1 MTGRPRLI
9 RTHIV
14 DPIEVIN
21 DAAMRAETWIM
32 RTLCQATNDVFTTM
46 EFLAK
51 RSLLKNSQLCNNC
64 NVHCMLAA
72 YTQGIDKKMW
82 KCPTCGLRKSIR
94 DGSFFTGSH
103 LPLSKIVILIYCF
116 ANDFPQDQ
124 VKYEAEIQNQN
135 TVIDWFNFIR
145 EEIDIHLTQQATMIG
160 GFDANGEPT
169 IVEVDESKYFH
180 RKYHRGALRQGHWV
194 VGGIERDS
202 GKCFL
207 VEVQDRTA
215 ATLENIIIQHVLP
228 GTHIITDGWAGY
240 RNLDQWAN
248 GIFLHSV
255 VVHERNFVDPDDPT
269 IHTQNI
275 ENLWMRAK
283 RKLKRQFGTSADLF
297 PSYLKEFQYR
307 CNFPKTQVFNEIL
320 IVLKGRYP
328 V

>member
-1 MTGRPRLI
+1 MAGRPRLV

-14 DPIEVIN
+14 DPTEVIN
-21 DAAMRAETWIM
+21 DAAIRAESWVL
-32 RTLCQATNDVFTTM
+32 RTLCAATTDVLQTM

-64 NVHCMLAA
+64 NVNCMLSA
-72 YTQGIDKKMW
+72 YTQGVDKKMW
-82 KCPTCGLRKSIR
+82 RCPNCGLRKSIR
-94 DGSFFTGSH
+94 DGSYFTRSH
-103 LPLSKIVILIYCF
+103 LPLSQIVVLIYCF

-124 VKYEAEIQNQN
+124 SKHEAEILNKN
-135 TVIDWFNFIR
+135 TITDWFNFLR
-145 EEIDIHLTQQATMIG
+145 EDIDNHLTQNATMIG
-160 GFDANGEPT
+160 GFDINGEPT

-180 RKYHRGALRQGHWV
+180 RKYHRGAWREGHWV
-194 VGGIERDS
+194 VGGIERET

-207 VEVQDRTA
+207 VEVPNRTA
-215 ATLENIIIQHVLP
+215 ATLENIIVEHVLP

-240 RNLDQWAN
+240 RNLAQWAN
-248 GIFLHSV
+248 GIFLHST
-255 VVHERNFVDPDDPT
+255 VVHERNFVDPNDPT

-297 PSYLKEFQYR
+297 PSYLKEFQFR
-307 CNFPKTQVFNEIL
+307 CNFSRTQVFSELL
-320 IVLKGRYP
+320 IVLKQRYP